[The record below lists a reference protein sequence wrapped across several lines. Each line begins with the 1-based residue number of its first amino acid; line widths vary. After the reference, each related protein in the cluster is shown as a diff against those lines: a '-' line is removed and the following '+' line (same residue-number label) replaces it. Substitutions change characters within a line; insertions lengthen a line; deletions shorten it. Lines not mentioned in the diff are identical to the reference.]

1 MKKRLFQMMTYHK
14 NNMKLKKL
22 LTKEAFPIL
31 ESFQI
36 GDRVKVVSPELAD
49 YNKIGEVV
57 DQAPSGKFYMVKLKS
72 GNAYFHESDL
82 KIVK

>member
-1 MKKRLFQMMTYHK
+1 
-14 NNMKLKKL
+14 MKLKKL
-22 LTKEAFPIL
+22 LTKQSSPIL

-36 GDRVKVVSPELAD
+36 GDRIKVISPELAD
-49 YNKIGEVV
+49 YKKTGEIV

-82 KIVK
+82 RIVK